1 MLVHEPEGATIYS
14 LSLKISINR
23 FANVRASI
31 VNPLLKAG
39 CPQQVCS
46 TRNSTSTPNLLRTV
60 TTLIPASG
68 KNWSTR
74 QVMKRETFI
83 SFVFPT
89 ARADQKEAGRT
100 VLAFARPLELPEHL
114 QASGNWNQ

>member
-1 MLVHEPEGATIYS
+1 MLVHDPEGATTYS
-14 LSLKISINR
+14 LSAKISINR
-23 FANVRASI
+23 FANARASS

-46 TRNSTSTPNLLRTV
+46 IRNSTSTPSLLSTV

-74 QVMKRETFI
+74 QVMNSETFI
-83 SFVFPT
+83 LLSLFPQY
-89 ARADQKEAGRT
+89 ARIKKKREKLS
-100 VLAFARPLELPEHL
+100 VHSLALR
-114 QASGNWNQ
+114 NWRKTFKRRGVG